1 MRRAYLL
8 SSILLSLLLS
18 GCTLVIPEVRAVS
31 PQAAAVHHE
40 PVAGIVDEG
49 PEHHLLY
56 SPGDIEWR
64 EGPGSLEA
72 GMQFAVLEGN
82 PSEPGVFTLRIK
94 MPDGSHISPHSHPGV
109 ERVTVI
115 SGVFRLGS
123 GDELD
128 PENTTPLEAGSYT
141 SMPPGMRH
149 FAIAEG
155 ETIIQLT
162 SVGPW
167 QLNYVN
173 PEEDDPRL
181 RN

>member
-1 MRRAYLL
+1 MKFYLIISIVL
-8 SSILLSLLLS
+8 SVLLA
-18 GCTLVIPEVRAVS
+18 GCTLVIPDARVMIPEAAS
-31 PQAAAVHHE
+31 TQAE
-40 PVAGIVDEG
+40 STIGIMDEG

-56 SPGDIEWR
+56 SVGEIEWQD
-64 EGPGSLEA
+64 GPGSLEPGA
-72 GMQFAVLEGN
+72 EFAVLEGN
-82 PSEPGVFTLRIK
+82 PGEPGVFTMRIR
-94 MPDGSHISPHSHPGV
+94 MPDGYYISPHWHPGV

-128 PENTTPLEAGSYT
+128 AENTIPLEPGSYT

-149 FAIAEG
+149 YAIAEG
-155 ETIIQLT
+155 ETVIQLT

-167 QLNYVN
+167 ELNYVN

-181 RN
+181 RD